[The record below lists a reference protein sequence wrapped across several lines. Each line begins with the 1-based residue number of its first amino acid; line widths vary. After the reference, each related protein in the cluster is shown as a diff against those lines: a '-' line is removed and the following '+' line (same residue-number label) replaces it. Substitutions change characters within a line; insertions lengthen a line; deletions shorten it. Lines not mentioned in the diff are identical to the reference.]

1 MTKKRQKQIEGAAVT
16 LLYQSGCYP
25 QSFIDLVVDE
35 GINILEVARQL
46 GIELMP
52 YDFGDDVS
60 GVLLRDGEKANIGY
74 SIHNGKK
81 RQRFTIAHELGHYVL
96 NHQRQGVFVDTPE
109 KYFTLFRDNHSAT
122 GEDFQEREA
131 NAFAAALL
139 MPLDLVREG
148 ASYISRTNITRN
160 EDFELIPELAKRFN
174 VSNLAMS
181 YRLTNLDS
189 VW

>member
-1 MTKKRQKQIEGAAVT
+1 MNKKRQKQIEEVAYT
-16 LLYQSGCYP
+16 LLHQTGCYP
-25 QSFIDLVVDE
+25 ASFVDLIDNE
-35 GINILEVARQL
+35 GINVKQVANEL
-46 GIELMP
+46 GIELME

-60 GVLLRDGEKANIGY
+60 GVLLRDGDKAKIGY
-74 SIHNGKK
+74 AERTGRK

-96 NHQRQGVFVDTPE
+96 DHQRQGVFVDTPE
-109 KYFTLFRDNHSAT
+109 RYFTLFRDSNSST

-139 MPLDLVREG
+139 MPLNLVREG
-148 ASYISRTNITRN
+148 TSFISQSNITRDEN
-160 EDFELIPELAKRFN
+160 FDLVTELATRFN

>member
-1 MTKKRQKQIEGAAVT
+1 MNKKRQKQIEEVAST
-16 LLYQSGCYP
+16 LLHQIGCYP
-25 QSFIDLVVDE
+25 ASFIHLIDDV
-35 GINILEVARQL
+35 GIDVQQVAIRLE
-46 GIELMP
+46 IELME

-60 GVLLRDGEKANIGY
+60 GVLLRDGDKAKIGY
-74 SIHNGKK
+74 STQTGRK
-81 RQRFTIAHELGHYVL
+81 RQRFTIAHELGHYML

-109 KYFTLFRDNHSAT
+109 KYFTLFRDSNSSK

-148 ASYISRTNITRN
+148 TGYISRSNITRN
-160 EDFELIPELAKRFN
+160 EDFDLVSELARRFY